1 MKPLGQLKRHFWL
14 AKRMAKTTGVD
25 LAEARD
31 AEDLSHK
38 DWALMVQKCRTCTDP
53 ERCAR
58 WLDNPERREGAE
70 TPLAFCENKTRFR
83 DLKTAKAER

>member
-14 AKRMAKTTGVD
+14 AKRMAKTSGVD
-25 LAEARD
+25 LAEAR
-31 AEDLSHK
+31 AEGDLSHK
-38 DWALMVQKCRTCTDP
+38 DWASMVQGCRACSDP

-58 WLDNPERREGAE
+58 WLDNPERLEGAE
-70 TPLAFCENKTRFR
+70 TPLAFCENKTRFQ